1 MGRVS
6 KKFLSSSVTKK
17 KSVTSDTFLID
28 EETSEGGSLISV
40 LFLYCMVTS
49 SSFLNF
55 IRTSTSCFVSAHT
68 GIAKLGCLKKIE
80 R

>member
-28 EETSEGGSLISV
+28 EETSEGGSDIV
-40 LFLYCMVTS
+40 LSCLLYEVTVTS
-49 SSFLNF
+49 FEF
-55 IRTSTSCFVSAHT
+55 F
-68 GIAKLGCLKKIE
+68 KLYAYLDELFRKCTYGYS
-80 R
+80 